1 MKTRLV
7 SKIKQFDENYV
18 SIICLL
24 IIWKVLLFFIA
35 IWSYE
40 AFPLYSLNYL
50 GGGFSNYI
58 SKYYIFPWANFDGEH
73 FISIAYFGYQELQQ
87 AFFPLYPK
95 LIALGLFFYGR
106 TLEMGAKVGYVIS
119 AITFPIALIFF
130 YKLIKLDYSK
140 KFALGVIVILLLYP
154 ASFYFNAIYSESLFL
169 MLITLSFYFFRK
181 ERYLWAS
188 FFGFF
193 ASLTRVFGVLLF
205 ISFLIEIYL
214 FKIPLK
220 KVFWV
225 LLIPAGL
232 GFYMLYLYLSIGD
245 PLAFYN
251 LQLVVGEQHQRGVV
265 LFPQVVYRY
274 LKIILS
280 LGVLT
285 PLLTTIFLELAIGLI
300 FFMLPIIGYFKK
312 VRLSYLFFAFF
323 GYLLPTVQG
332 SFSSLPRYVLVL
344 FPSFIIIGLV
354 IKQLP
359 GWFKIVLCFLSAIL
373 LMIES
378 AFFLRGYWVA

>member
-1 MKTRLV
+1 MRLI

-40 AFPLYSLNYL
+40 VFPLYSLNYL

-119 AITFPIALIFF
+119 TITFPIALIFF

-140 KFALGVIVILLLYP
+140 KFALGVIVILFLYP

-169 MLITLSFYFFRK
+169 MLITLSFYFFRR

-205 ISFLIEIYL
+205 ISFLIEIFL

-274 LKIILS
+274 LKIVFTMDS
-280 LGVLT
+280 LT
-285 PLLTTIFLELAIGLI
+285 PLLTTIFFEFAIGLI

-344 FPSFIIIGLV
+344 FPSFIILGLLFKRWPNW
-354 IKQLP
+354 IKILL
-359 GWFKIVLCFLSAIL
+359 GSLSAVL
-373 LMIES
+373 LLIET
-378 AFFLRGYWVA
+378 ALFLRGYWVA